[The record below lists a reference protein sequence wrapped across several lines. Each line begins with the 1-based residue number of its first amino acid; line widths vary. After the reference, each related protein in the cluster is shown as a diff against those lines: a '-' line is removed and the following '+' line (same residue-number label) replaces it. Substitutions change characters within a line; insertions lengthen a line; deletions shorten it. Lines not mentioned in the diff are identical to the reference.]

1 MQTDLFLAQPEDL
14 NLLPIDG
21 AVHNYGVVL
30 TASEADSFFA
40 RLKRE
45 IAWAPD
51 TAMVNGELIQSARQV
66 AWHADSPLSYTHSG
80 VQRQSLPWDKT
91 VLSELRNVVQRAT
104 ATRFNSCV
112 LNLYQNGSQGMGWHS
127 DPEAQG
133 LHDVIASL
141 SFGAT
146 RKFAFKHKASGE
158 RRDLALHHGQLIVMR
173 GETQKYWLH
182 ALQRTSLEVGP
193 RVSLTFRQ
201 FPDVSSVSSS
211 ATALGS

>member
-1 MQTDLFLAQPEDL
+1 
-14 NLLPIDG
+14 
-21 AVHNYGVVL
+21 L

-127 DPEAQG
+127 DPEAHG

-141 SFGAT
+141 SLGAT

-158 RRDLALHHGQLIVMR
+158 RCEMDLHNGQLIVMR
-173 GETQKYWLH
+173 AQTQRYWLH
-182 ALQRTSLEVGP
+182 ALTKTTVVVSP
-193 RVSLTFRQ
+193 RISLTFRQ
-201 FPDVSSVSSS
+201 FP
-211 ATALGS
+211 T